1 MKTLTFDSYP
11 ILLVSDSHADVSKI
25 RKIKNNHPEIKNR
38 VFLGDLFDFLC
49 PFNNYAVGEW
59 LKTEINDW
67 IWVAGNH
74 DIETIRGEHNI
85 DRSHKY
91 LVNKHFH
98 ISVRLNIEQDSYLL
112 CHSKPRDLWAFINPG
127 YTERELLE
135 DFPDL
140 DGVKYILSGHTHKET
155 IYTFPE
161 SDCQIIQV
169 GAAKDKK
176 YGILTEKGLDF
187 YRI

>member
-11 ILLVSDSHADVSKI
+11 ILLVSDVHADI
-25 RKIKNNHPEIKNR
+25 TKIKKIKRKHPEIQNR

-49 PFNNYAVGEW
+49 PENNYATGEW

-67 IWVAGNH
+67 IWIAGNH
-74 DIETIRGEHNI
+74 CVETIRGEHNI

-91 LVNKHFH
+91 LFNNNFH
-98 ISVRLNIEQDSYLL
+98 ICVRLNVGQDSYLL
-112 CHSKPRDLWAFINPG
+112 CHSKPRDLWRFINAG

-140 DGVKYILSGHTHKET
+140 TGIKYILSGHTHKET
-155 IYTFPE
+155 IHTFLD
-161 SDCQIIQV
+161 SDCQIIQI

-176 YGILTEKGLDF
+176 YGILTEKGVEFKRL
-187 YRI
+187 